1 MSRKPKKGYFVRGHF
16 VAAGSELDQQLQREL
31 RGSEDPS
38 KTELKAQS
46 TELQELGEA
55 LLTLRAD
62 LRAKVTV
69 PDRLLDAVAELGRI
83 SSFEGKRR
91 QRQFIGKL
99 MRKLTDE
106 EVQSIREALDIQ
118 RQGSAADAATL
129 HAAEHWRE
137 RLVADDGAVTDWL
150 AQFPAT
156 DTQQLRALVRQ
167 ARKDHI
173 APDARAVS
181 EGQAPRQGRAFREL
195 FQLVRAHM
203 QQAREAETAGDAGHG
218 ASGDGADD

>member
-31 RGSEDPS
+31 RGSEDPT

-55 LLTLRAD
+55 LGTLRAD
-62 LRAKVTV
+62 LRAKLAV
-69 PDRLLDAVAELGRI
+69 PERLLEAVAELGRI
-83 SSFEGKRR
+83 TNFEGKRR

-99 MRKLTDE
+99 MRKLTDD
-106 EVQSIREALDIQ
+106 EVQAIREALDVQ
-118 RQGSAADAATL
+118 RQGSSTETATL

-137 RLVADDGAVTDWL
+137 RLIADDDAVTDWL
-150 AQFPAT
+150 AQFPGT

-167 ARKDHI
+167 ARKDHL

-181 EGQAPRQGRAFREL
+181 EGQAPRQGRAFRDL
-195 FQLVRAHM
+195 FQLVREQM
-203 QQAREAETAGDAGHG
+203 QAARDAEADEADE
-218 ASGDGADD
+218 ADDASED

>member
-195 FQLVRAHM
+195 FQLVREHM

>member
-31 RGSEDPS
+31 RGSEDLT

-55 LLTLRAD
+55 LVTLRAD
-62 LRAKVTV
+62 LRAKLVV
-69 PDRLLDAVAELGRI
+69 PERLLEAVAELGRI
-83 SSFEGKRR
+83 TNFEGKRR
-91 QRQFIGKL
+91 QRQFVGKL
-99 MRKLTDE
+99 MRKLTED
-106 EVQSIREALDIQ
+106 EVQAIREALDLQ
-118 RQGSAADAATL
+118 RQGSSAETATL
-129 HAAEHWRE
+129 HAAEHWRD
-137 RLVADDGAVTDWL
+137 RLIADDAAVTDWL
-150 AQFPAT
+150 AQFPGT

-181 EGQAPRQGRAFREL
+181 EGQAPRQGRAFRDL
-195 FQLVRAHM
+195 FVLLREQLQAAHK
-203 QQAREAETAGDAGHG
+203 AATEGDEAEDE
-218 ASGDGADD
+218 SNDD

>member
-31 RGSEDPS
+31 RGSEDPT

-55 LLTLRAD
+55 LGTLRAD
-62 LRAKVTV
+62 LRAKLAV
-69 PDRLLDAVAELGRI
+69 PERLLEAVAELGRI
-83 SSFEGKRR
+83 TNFEGKRR

-99 MRKLTDE
+99 MRKLTDD
-106 EVQSIREALDIQ
+106 EVQAIREALDIQ
-118 RQGSAADAATL
+118 RQGSSTETATL

-137 RLVADDGAVTDWL
+137 RLIADDDAVTDWL
-150 AQFPAT
+150 AQFPGT

-167 ARKDHI
+167 ARKDHL

-181 EGQAPRQGRAFREL
+181 EGQAPRQGRAFRDL
-195 FQLVRAHM
+195 FQLVREQM
-203 QQAREAETAGDAGHG
+203 QAARDAEAEEPDE
-218 ASGDGADD
+218 ADDASEN

>member
-181 EGQAPRQGRAFREL
+181 EGTAPRQGRAFREL
-195 FQLVRAHM
+195 FQLVREQM
-203 QQAREAETAGDAGHG
+203 QQARESEADAD
-218 ASGDGADD
+218 AADEADED

>member
-156 DTQQLRALVRQ
+156 DTPQLRALVRQ

-195 FQLVRAHM
+195 FQLVREHM

>member
-99 MRKLTDE
+99 MRKLTDD

-218 ASGDGADD
+218 ASDDGADD